1 MNRKRSDKIRALL
14 CKRIVRQKKM
24 WYNLRGKTDEFYFV
38 ENLSMG
44 HFEKGVSTALCVL
57 CLAAGVLLAVLGF
70 GGSYGGGSAG
80 LLFGALI
87 FITVP
92 AVMLFA
98 MYGSEIKTKKD
109 IDPVGIVV
117 GVAIALVAAGT
128 LACMWMLGVLKEA
141 GALLLIPA
149 VMIITG
155 IYAVLKEIGIL
166 KKKK

>member
-1 MNRKRSDKIRALL
+1 
-14 CKRIVRQKKM
+14 M

-80 LLFGALI
+80 LIFGALI

-98 MYGSEIKTKKD
+98 MYGSEIKTKKRHRPGGNRRWRGNSFGSGRSACVHVD
-109 IDPVGIVV
+109 ARRAQGS
-117 GVAIALVAAGT
+117 GSVAAYSGSYAHHRNLCGAQGDRYT
-128 LACMWMLGVLKEA
+128 QKEKMSTASVLKKGRKTA
-141 GALLLIPA
+141 
-149 VMIITG
+149 
-155 IYAVLKEIGIL
+155 
-166 KKKK
+166 

>member
-1 MNRKRSDKIRALL
+1 
-14 CKRIVRQKKM
+14 
-24 WYNLRGKTDEFYFV
+24 
-38 ENLSMG
+38 MG

-70 GGSYGGGSAG
+70 GGSYGGSAG
-80 LLFGALI
+80 LIFGALI

-92 AVMLFA
+92 TVMLFA

-117 GVAIALVAAGT
+117 GVAIALAAAGA

-141 GALLLIPA
+141 GAWLLIPA
-149 VMIITG
+149 VMLITG
-155 IYAVLKEIGIL
+155 IYAVLKAVGVL
-166 KKKK
+166 KTKK

>member
-80 LLFGALI
+80 LFLGALI

-92 AVMLFA
+92 TVMLFA

-117 GVAIALVAAGT
+117 GVAIALVAAGA

-141 GALLLIPA
+141 GAWLFIPA
-149 VMIITG
+149 AMLIAG
-155 IYAVLKEIGIL
+155 IYTIL
-166 KKKK
+166 AAAGVIKKKK

>member
-1 MNRKRSDKIRALL
+1 
-14 CKRIVRQKKM
+14 
-24 WYNLRGKTDEFYFV
+24 
-38 ENLSMG
+38 MG

-80 LLFGALI
+80 LIFGALL

-117 GVAIALVAAGT
+117 GVAIALVAAGA
-128 LACMWMLGVLKEA
+128 LA
-141 GALLLIPA
+141 
-149 VMIITG
+149 
-155 IYAVLKEIGIL
+155 
-166 KKKK
+166 

>member
-80 LLFGALI
+80 LIFGALI

-117 GVAIALVAAGT
+117 GVAIALVAAGA
-128 LACMWMLGVLKEA
+128 LVCMWMLGVLKEA
-141 GALLLIPA
+141 GAWLLIPA
-149 VMIITG
+149 VMLITG
-155 IYAVLKEIGIL
+155 IYAVLKAIGIL

>member
-1 MNRKRSDKIRALL
+1 
-14 CKRIVRQKKM
+14 
-24 WYNLRGKTDEFYFV
+24 
-38 ENLSMG
+38 MG

-80 LLFGALI
+80 LIFGALI

-117 GVAIALVAAGT
+117 GVAIALVAAGA
-128 LACMWMLGVLKEA
+128 LVCMWMLGVLKEA
-141 GALLLIPA
+141 GAWLLVPA
-149 VMIITG
+149 AMLVAG
-155 IYAVLKEIGIL
+155 IYTIL
-166 KKKK
+166 AAAGVIKKKK

>member
-1 MNRKRSDKIRALL
+1 
-14 CKRIVRQKKM
+14 
-24 WYNLRGKTDEFYFV
+24 
-38 ENLSMG
+38 MG

-80 LLFGALI
+80 LIFGALI

-92 AVMLFA
+92 TVMLFA

-117 GVAIALVAAGT
+117 GVAIALVAAGA
-128 LACMWMLGVLKEA
+128 LACMWMLGVLNEA
-141 GALLLIPA
+141 GAWLLVPA
-149 VMIITG
+149 AMLITG
-155 IYAVLKEIGIL
+155 IFSVLKAVGVL
-166 KKKK
+166 KTKK

>member
-1 MNRKRSDKIRALL
+1 
-14 CKRIVRQKKM
+14 
-24 WYNLRGKTDEFYFV
+24 
-38 ENLSMG
+38 MG

-70 GGSYGGGSAG
+70 GGSYGGSAG
-80 LLFGALI
+80 LIFGALI

-92 AVMLFA
+92 TVMLFA

-117 GVAIALVAAGT
+117 GVAIALVAAGA

-141 GALLLIPA
+141 GAWLLVPAAMLIA
-149 VMIITG
+149 G
-155 IYAVLKEIGIL
+155 IFSVLKAVGVL
-166 KKKK
+166 KTKK

>member
-1 MNRKRSDKIRALL
+1 
-14 CKRIVRQKKM
+14 
-24 WYNLRGKTDEFYFV
+24 
-38 ENLSMG
+38 MG

-57 CLAAGVLLAVLGF
+57 CLAAGVPLAVLGF

-80 LLFGALI
+80 LLLGALI

-117 GVAIALVAAGT
+117 GVAIALVAAGA
-128 LACMWMLGVLKEA
+128 LACMRMLGVLKEA
-141 GALLLIPA
+141 GAWLLVPA
-149 VMIITG
+149 AMLVAG
-155 IYAVLKEIGIL
+155 IYTIL
-166 KKKK
+166 AAAGVIKKKK

>member
-1 MNRKRSDKIRALL
+1 
-14 CKRIVRQKKM
+14 
-24 WYNLRGKTDEFYFV
+24 
-38 ENLSMG
+38 MG

-80 LLFGALI
+80 LFLGALL

-117 GVAIALVAAGT
+117 GVAIALVAAGA

-141 GALLLIPA
+141 GAWLLVPA
-149 VMIITG
+149 AMLVAG
-155 IYAVLKEIGIL
+155 IYTIL
-166 KKKK
+166 AAAGVIKKKK

>member
-14 CKRIVRQKKM
+14 RKRIVRQKKM

-38 ENLSMG
+38 ENLSIG
-44 HFEKGVSTALCVL
+44 HFEKGVSTALCIL

-80 LLFGALI
+80 LIFGALI

-117 GVAIALVAAGT
+117 GASLVLVSVGAA
-128 LACMWMLGVLKEA
+128 ACMKMLGVLKDA
-141 GALLLIPA
+141 GAWLLVPAAMLIA
-149 VMIITG
+149 G
-155 IYAVLKEIGIL
+155 IYTIL
-166 KKKK
+166 AAAGVIKKKK

>member
-1 MNRKRSDKIRALL
+1 
-14 CKRIVRQKKM
+14 M

-70 GGSYGGGSAG
+70 GGSYGGGSAR
-80 LLFGALI
+80 LLFGALL

-117 GVAIALVAAGT
+117 GVAIALVAAGA

-141 GALLLIPA
+141 GAWLLVPA
-149 VMIITG
+149 AMLVAG
-155 IYAVLKEIGIL
+155 IYTIL
-166 KKKK
+166 AAAGVIKKKK

>member
-1 MNRKRSDKIRALL
+1 
-14 CKRIVRQKKM
+14 M

-80 LLFGALI
+80 LFLGALL

-92 AVMLFA
+92 AVMLFGL
-98 MYGSEIKTKKD
+98 YGGSAAKKTST
-109 IDPVGIVV
+109 DPMGIVV
-117 GVAIALVAAGT
+117 GASLVLVSVGAA
-128 LACMWMLGVLKEA
+128 ACMKMLGVLKEA
-141 GALLLIPA
+141 GAWLLIPA
-149 VMIITG
+149 VMLITG
-155 IYAVLKEIGIL
+155 IYAVLKAIGIL